1 MNLPELRI
9 IGLPGIPIVTPG
21 MGLVALIQ
29 QAATA
34 VSLPLQA
41 GDILVVT
48 QKVVSKAEGH
58 LIALKDITPSPLA
71 QRFARQWGKDPRHV
85 EVVLQQS
92 RRIVKM
98 DRGVL
103 ITETHHGFICANA
116 GVDQSNIEGEEVVA
130 VLPPDPDASAR
141 AIRQALRERLGF
153 DVAVIISD
161 TFGRPWRHGL
171 VNIAIGLSG
180 IEAIKDYTG
189 QLDAQG
195 YELRVTARIAR
206 RWTVPGSCRGALA
219 RADQAKQEK
228 RCAPSA
234 DRHRDR
240 PQIVVIKPRDV
251 VDGEVKRPRRLVEGK
266 DRETP
271 DHMDLAVVG

>member
-21 MGLVALIQ
+21 TDLVALIQ

-58 LIALKDITPSPLA
+58 LILLKDITPSPLA
-71 QRFARQWGKDPRHV
+71 QSFAGQWGKDPRHV

-116 GVDQSNIEGEEVVA
+116 GVDQSNIEGAEVVA

-195 YELRVTARIAR
+195 YELRVTALAIADELAAAAELVMNKLDN
-206 RWTVPGSCRGALA
+206 VPVAVIRGYEYPRGEGSLA
-219 RADQAKQEK
+219 QLIRAAE
-228 RCAPSA
+228 
-234 DRHRDR
+234 RDLFR
-240 PQIVVIKPRDV
+240 
-251 VDGEVKRPRRLVEGK
+251 
-266 DRETP
+266 
-271 DHMDLAVVG
+271 

>member
-1 MNLPELRI
+1 MSFPELRI

-21 MGLVALIQ
+21 MDLAALIQ

-34 VSLPLQA
+34 ASLPLQA

-58 LIALKDITPSPLA
+58 LIVLKDITPSPLA

-195 YELRVTARIAR
+195 YELRVTALAIADELAAAAELVMNKLDN
-206 RWTVPGSCRGALA
+206 VPVAVIRGYEYPRGEGSLA
-219 RADQAKQEK
+219 QLIRAAE
-228 RCAPSA
+228 
-234 DRHRDR
+234 RDLFR
-240 PQIVVIKPRDV
+240 
-251 VDGEVKRPRRLVEGK
+251 
-266 DRETP
+266 
-271 DHMDLAVVG
+271 

>member
-1 MNLPELRI
+1 MSLPELRI

-21 MGLVALIQ
+21 MDLAALIR

-34 VSLPLQA
+34 ASLPLQA

-58 LIALKDITPSPLA
+58 LILLKDITPSPLA
-71 QRFARQWGKDPRHV
+71 KNFARQWGKDPRHV

-195 YELRVTARIAR
+195 YELRVTALAIADELAAAAELVMNKLDN
-206 RWTVPGSCRGALA
+206 VPVAVIRGYDYPRGEGSLTQLV
-219 RADQAKQEK
+219 RAAE
-228 RCAPSA
+228 
-234 DRHRDR
+234 RDLFR
-240 PQIVVIKPRDV
+240 
-251 VDGEVKRPRRLVEGK
+251 
-266 DRETP
+266 
-271 DHMDLAVVG
+271 

>member
-1 MNLPELRI
+1 MSLPELRI

-21 MGLVALIQ
+21 MDLPALIQ

-34 VSLPLQA
+34 ASLPLQA

-153 DVAVIISD
+153 DVAVIFSP
-161 TFGRPWRHGL
+161 TLW
-171 VNIAIGLSG
+171 
-180 IEAIKDYTG
+180 
-189 QLDAQG
+189 
-195 YELRVTARIAR
+195 
-206 RWTVPGSCRGALA
+206 
-219 RADQAKQEK
+219 
-228 RCAPSA
+228 
-234 DRHRDR
+234 
-240 PQIVVIKPRDV
+240 
-251 VDGEVKRPRRLVEGK
+251 RPRRAGLVEIS
-266 DRETP
+266 
-271 DHMDLAVVG
+271 VC

>member
-1 MNLPELRI
+1 MSLSELRI

-21 MGLVALIQ
+21 MDLAALIQ
-29 QAATA
+29 QASTA
-34 VSLPLQA
+34 APLPLQA

-58 LIALKDITPSPLA
+58 LIVLKDIAPSPLA
-71 QRFARQWGKDPRHV
+71 ESFARQWGKDPRHV

-161 TFGRPWRHGL
+161 TFGRPWRLWPGQYCDRSLWDRGDQGL
-171 VNIAIGLSG
+171 HRPARC
-180 IEAIKDYTG
+180 TG
-189 QLDAQG
+189 
-195 YELRVTARIAR
+195 V
-206 RWTVPGSCRGALA
+206 
-219 RADQAKQEK
+219 
-228 RCAPSA
+228 
-234 DRHRDR
+234 
-240 PQIVVIKPRDV
+240 
-251 VDGEVKRPRRLVEGK
+251 
-266 DRETP
+266 
-271 DHMDLAVVG
+271 

>member
-1 MNLPELRI
+1 MSLPELRV

-21 MGLVALIQ
+21 MDLAALIQ

-34 VSLPLQA
+34 ASLPLQA

-58 LIALKDITPSPLA
+58 LIVLQDITPSPLA
-71 QRFARQWGKDPRHV
+71 QSFARQWGKDPRHV

-195 YELRVTARIAR
+195 YELRVTALAIADELAAAAELVMNKLDN
-206 RWTVPGSCRGALA
+206 VPVAVIRGYEYPRGEGSLA
-219 RADQAKQEK
+219 QLIRAAE
-228 RCAPSA
+228 
-234 DRHRDR
+234 RDLFR
-240 PQIVVIKPRDV
+240 
-251 VDGEVKRPRRLVEGK
+251 
-266 DRETP
+266 
-271 DHMDLAVVG
+271 

>member
-1 MNLPELRI
+1 MSLPELHI

-21 MGLVALIQ
+21 MDLAALIQ

-34 VSLPLQA
+34 ASLPLHA

-58 LIALKDITPSPLA
+58 LIVLQDITPSPLA
-71 QRFARQWGKDPRHV
+71 ESFARQWGKDPRHV

-116 GVDQSNIEGEEVVA
+116 GVDQSNIEGAEVVA

-195 YELRVTARIAR
+195 YELRVTALAIADELAAAAELVMNKLDN
-206 RWTVPGSCRGALA
+206 VPVAVIRGYEYPRGEGSLA
-219 RADQAKQEK
+219 QLIRAAE
-228 RCAPSA
+228 
-234 DRHRDR
+234 RDLFR
-240 PQIVVIKPRDV
+240 
-251 VDGEVKRPRRLVEGK
+251 
-266 DRETP
+266 
-271 DHMDLAVVG
+271 

>member
-1 MNLPELRI
+1 MSLPELRV

-21 MGLVALIQ
+21 MDLAALIQ

-34 VSLPLQA
+34 ASLPLQA

-58 LIALKDITPSPLA
+58 LIVLQDITPSPLA
-71 QRFARQWGKDPRHV
+71 QNFAQQWGKDPRHV

-161 TFGRPWRHGL
+161 TFGRPWRYGL

-195 YELRVTARIAR
+195 YELRVTALAIADELAAAAELVMNKLDN
-206 RWTVPGSCRGALA
+206 VPVAVIRGYEYPHGEGSLA
-219 RADQAKQEK
+219 QLLRAAE
-228 RCAPSA
+228 
-234 DRHRDR
+234 RDLFR
-240 PQIVVIKPRDV
+240 
-251 VDGEVKRPRRLVEGK
+251 
-266 DRETP
+266 
-271 DHMDLAVVG
+271 

>member
-1 MNLPELRI
+1 MSLPELRI

-21 MGLVALIQ
+21 MDLAALIQ

-34 VSLPLQA
+34 ASLPLQA

-58 LIALKDITPSPLA
+58 LIVLQDITPSPLA
-71 QRFARQWGKDPRHV
+71 ESFARQWGKDPRHV

-116 GVDQSNIEGEEVVA
+116 GVDQSNIEGTEVVA
-130 VLPPDPDASAR
+130 VLPPNPDASAR

-195 YELRVTARIAR
+195 YELRVTALAIADELAAAAELVMNKLDN
-206 RWTVPGSCRGALA
+206 VPVAVIRGYAYPRGEGSLA
-219 RADQAKQEK
+219 QLIRAAE
-228 RCAPSA
+228 
-234 DRHRDR
+234 RDLFR
-240 PQIVVIKPRDV
+240 
-251 VDGEVKRPRRLVEGK
+251 
-266 DRETP
+266 
-271 DHMDLAVVG
+271 

>member
-9 IGLPGIPIVTPG
+9 LGLPGIPIVTPG
-21 MGLVALIQ
+21 MDLAALIQ

-34 VSLPLQA
+34 ASLPLQA

-58 LIALKDITPSPLA
+58 LIVLQDITPSPLA
-71 QRFARQWGKDPRHV
+71 QSFARQWGKDPRHV

-195 YELRVTARIAR
+195 YELRVTALAIADELAAAAELVMNKLDN
-206 RWTVPGSCRGALA
+206 VPVAVIRGYEYPRGEGSLA
-219 RADQAKQEK
+219 QLIRAAE
-228 RCAPSA
+228 
-234 DRHRDR
+234 RDLFR
-240 PQIVVIKPRDV
+240 
-251 VDGEVKRPRRLVEGK
+251 
-266 DRETP
+266 
-271 DHMDLAVVG
+271 

>member
-1 MNLPELRI
+1 MSLTELRV

-21 MGLVALIQ
+21 MDLAALIQ
-29 QAATA
+29 QASTA
-34 VSLPLQA
+34 APLPLQV

-58 LIALKDITPSPLA
+58 LIVLKDIMPSPLA
-71 QRFARQWGKDPRHV
+71 ESFARQWGKDPRHV

-98 DRGVL
+98 DRGIL

-141 AIRQALRERLGF
+141 VLRQALRERLGC

-161 TFGRPWRHGL
+161 TFGRPWRYGL

-195 YELRVTARIAR
+195 YELRVTALAIADELAAAAELVMNKLDN
-206 RWTVPGSCRGALA
+206 VPVAVIRGYEYPRGEGNLA
-219 RADQAKQEK
+219 QLIRAAE
-228 RCAPSA
+228 
-234 DRHRDR
+234 RDLFR
-240 PQIVVIKPRDV
+240 
-251 VDGEVKRPRRLVEGK
+251 
-266 DRETP
+266 
-271 DHMDLAVVG
+271 

>member
-1 MNLPELRI
+1 MSLPELRI

-21 MGLVALIQ
+21 MDLAALIQ

-34 VSLPLQA
+34 GPLPLQA

-58 LIALKDITPSPLA
+58 LIVLKDVTPSPLA
-71 QRFARQWGKDPRHV
+71 ESFARQWGKDPRHV

-153 DVAVIISD
+153 DMAVIISD

-195 YELRVTARIAR
+195 YELRVTALAIADELAAAAELVMNKLDN
-206 RWTVPGSCRGALA
+206 VPVAVIRGYKYPRGEGSLTQLI
-219 RADQAKQEK
+219 RAAE
-228 RCAPSA
+228 
-234 DRHRDR
+234 RDLFR
-240 PQIVVIKPRDV
+240 
-251 VDGEVKRPRRLVEGK
+251 
-266 DRETP
+266 
-271 DHMDLAVVG
+271 

>member
-1 MNLPELRI
+1 MSLTELRV

-21 MGLVALIQ
+21 MDLAALIQ
-29 QAATA
+29 QASTA
-34 VSLPLQA
+34 APLPLQA

-58 LIALKDITPSPLA
+58 LIVLKDIMPSPLA
-71 QRFARQWGKDPRHV
+71 ESFAQQWGKDPRHV

-141 AIRQALRERLGF
+141 AIRQALHERLGF

-161 TFGRPWRHGL
+161 TFGRPWRYGL

-195 YELRVTARIAR
+195 YELRVTALAIADELAAAAELVMNKLDN
-206 RWTVPGSCRGALA
+206 VPVAVIRGYEYPRGEGSLA
-219 RADQAKQEK
+219 QLIRAAE
-228 RCAPSA
+228 
-234 DRHRDR
+234 RDLFR
-240 PQIVVIKPRDV
+240 
-251 VDGEVKRPRRLVEGK
+251 
-266 DRETP
+266 
-271 DHMDLAVVG
+271 